1 MKRVESFV
9 LQEIGG
15 EAILVPTGQKVVDLN
30 GLVTLNATG
39 SFLWRQLATERTV
52 DDLVQLLCAEFEVA
66 PDTAHSDLAVFI
78 DCLASLQAVEQ

>member
-1 MKRVESFV
+1 MRRVESFV

-30 GLVTLNATG
+30 GLVTLNTTG

-52 DDLVQLLCAEFEVA
+52 DDMVQLLCAEFDVA
-66 PDTAHSDLAVFI
+66 PDTARSDLAVFI
-78 DCLASLQAVEQ
+78 DSLTNLQAVEQ